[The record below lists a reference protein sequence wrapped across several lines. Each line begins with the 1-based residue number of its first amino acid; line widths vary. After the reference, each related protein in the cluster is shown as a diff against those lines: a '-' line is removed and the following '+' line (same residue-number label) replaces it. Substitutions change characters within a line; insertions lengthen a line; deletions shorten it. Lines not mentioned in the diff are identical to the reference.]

1 MLFRSLYSRV
11 KRTVTTGRNPG
22 QKYLAVLFA
31 PSSIDENQIAEEIAS
46 ATSLA
51 KGDVK
56 NALTS
61 LCEVIMRYNANSVKV
76 KLGSLGT
83 FSPSIKAQA
92 KATLDDV
99 TDDTITRITTK
110 FRPNVVFSKRMKSAG
125 VRLRQKDNKGYQ
137 DPE

>member
-1 MLFRSLYSRV
+1 MSVLYSRV

-76 KLGSLGT
+76 K
-83 FSPSIKAQA
+83 
-92 KATLDDV
+92 
-99 TDDTITRITTK
+99 
-110 FRPNVVFSKRMKSAG
+110 
-125 VRLRQKDNKGYQ
+125 GYS
-137 DPE
+137 